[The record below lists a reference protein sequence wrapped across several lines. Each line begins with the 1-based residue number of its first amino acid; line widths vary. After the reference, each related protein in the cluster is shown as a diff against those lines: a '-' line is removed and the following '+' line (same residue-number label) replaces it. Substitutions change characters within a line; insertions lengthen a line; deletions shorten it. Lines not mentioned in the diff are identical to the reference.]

1 LLRLLGILILV
12 VIGIAA
18 AFGCLVLTLAHAP
31 WWTYILVTVPV
42 WFPVG
47 VWYAVAKLGIPAFL
61 KVAIEVMLI
70 AIVAFTCLA
79 LGGTPAWTWVVL
91 EGMVGLAV
99 ILWALRMAVERR
111 LVYVKTPLNLLLIL
125 LVLYIFF
132 QLVPMPAGI
141 LRSFQPNTLRVYT
154 VGLPQVREAASEPL
168 QDGTSYPL
176 SLNRWSTREHL
187 FLYMA
192 YVGFFLVFLNN
203 MTGRQQLGR
212 MLGVLVALGAIVAIA
227 GFSTLRQDE
236 RLLYRWF
243 PVGGA
248 NEKPAFL
255 NADTNP
261 EFSAGY
267 GFVFGVQEGDATDFY
282 VPKVHGGDV
291 FGGFPSSNSA
301 ATVLVMVLL
310 VALGVFFAYISTRRD
325 EWGGSGGLLYTRE
338 GNITLLVFFVA
349 ALLVYGLGISR
360 SRGGIVVLVALLPV
374 LVLLVAFSRSL
385 LAGIITVV
393 VVALLLVTPLAVV
406 GRSPAIDF
414 LSEKAAVW
422 LNPWQEDVRFLGRE
436 SAWLIAGDFP
446 LFGTGLGTFAS
457 VYPAY
462 KIHGPVLYFAHCDL
476 LQWMAEMGLVGMILG
491 GAILLTGLW
500 TVIVGWFRLKDPFFR
515 RLLLGSALG
524 CVAFLAHG
532 LVDFPL
538 QIPGVVIIFVTL
550 AAVSIV
556 VARDRVA
563 RHEERDFIF

>member
-1 LLRLLGILILV
+1 MLRLLGILILV